1 MSALTKHLLLVG
13 LLAGSLFVT
22 GCGPKDT
29 GVLQGKVTLLKVVDN
44 GAQQPTPTPDE
55 FGVRQIVVKTSNG
68 QVEVARASVDPQG
81 NYSIV
86 LLAGLYVVD
95 INYAGGDLAE
105 GLPKTVQL
113 AAGETIQLDVTIATG
128 QR

>member
-1 MSALTKHLLLVG
+1 MSTLTKTLLLVG
-13 LLAGSLFVT
+13 LLAGSLFAA

-55 FGVRQIVVKTSNG
+55 YGVRQIVVKTSNG
-68 QVEVARASVDPQG
+68 QVEVARANVDPQG
-81 NYSIV
+81 NYSIM

-95 INYAGGDLAE
+95 INYAGSDLAA

-113 AAGETIQLDVTIATG
+113 AAGETLQLDVTIDTG

>member
-1 MSALTKHLLLVG
+1 MTKYLLLVG
-13 LLAGSLFVT
+13 LLAGSLLVAS
-22 GCGPKDT
+22 CGPKDT
-29 GVLQGKVTLLKVVDN
+29 AVLEGKVTLIKVIEN

-55 FGVRQIVVKTSNG
+55 YGVRQIVVKSSNG
-68 QVEVARASVDPQG
+68 QVEVARASIDPQG

-95 INYAGGDLAE
+95 INYAGSDLAE

-113 AAGETIQLDVTIATG
+113 EAGETIRLDVTIATG

>member
-1 MSALTKHLLLVG
+1 MTKVLLLVG
-13 LLAGSLFVT
+13 ALISSLFLT

-29 GVLQGKVTLLKVVDN
+29 GVIEGRVTLLKVIDN

-55 FGVRQIVVKTSNG
+55 YGVRQIVIKSSNG
-68 QVEVARASVDPQG
+68 LVEVARANVDPQG

-113 AAGETIQLDVTIATG
+113 AAGETIQLDVTIDTG

>member
-1 MSALTKHLLLVG
+1 MKRYL
-13 LLAGSLFVT
+13 LLAGVLTYSLVAAS
-22 GCGPKDT
+22 CGPKDT
-29 GVLQGKVTLLKVVDN
+29 GVLQGKVTLLKVIDN

-55 FGVRQIVVKTSNG
+55 YGVRQIVVKSSNG

-95 INYAGGDLAE
+95 INYAGGDLAQ

-113 AAGETIQLDVTIATG
+113 AAGETIQLDVTIDTG

>member
-1 MSALTKHLLLVG
+1 MTKALLLVG
-13 LLAGSLFVT
+13 VLTCSLFLT

-29 GVLQGKVTLLKVVDN
+29 GVIEGKVTLLKVVEN
-44 GAQQPTPTPDE
+44 GAEQPTPTPDE
-55 FGVRQIVVKTSNG
+55 YGARQIVIKTSNG
-68 QVEVARASVDPQG
+68 QVEVARASVDPLG

-95 INYAGGDLAE
+95 INYAGGDLAQ

-113 AAGETIQLDVTIATG
+113 AAGETIQLDVTIDTG

>member
-1 MSALTKHLLLVG
+1 MTKALLLVG
-13 LLAGSLFVT
+13 VLTCSLFLT

-29 GVLQGKVTLLKVVDN
+29 GVIEGKVTLLKVVEN
-44 GAQQPTPTPDE
+44 GAEQPTPTPDE
-55 FGVRQIVVKTSNG
+55 YGVRQIVIKTSNG
-68 QVEVARASVDPQG
+68 QVEVARASVDPLG

-95 INYAGGDLAE
+95 INYAGGDLAQ

-113 AAGETIQLDVTIATG
+113 VAGETIQLDVTIETG

>member
-1 MSALTKHLLLVG
+1 MTKALLLLGV
-13 LLAGSLFVT
+13 LICSLFLT

-29 GVLQGKVTLLKVVDN
+29 GVIAGRVTLLKVIDN

-68 QVEVARASVDPQG
+68 LVEVARASVDPQG

-95 INYAGGDLAE
+95 INYAGGDLAQ

-113 AAGETIQLDVTIATG
+113 AAGETIQLDVTIDTG

>member
-1 MSALTKHLLLVG
+1 MTKALLLVG
-13 LLAGSLFVT
+13 VLICSLAVT

-29 GVLQGKVTLLKVVDN
+29 GVIEGKVTLLKVVEN
-44 GAQQPTPTPDE
+44 GGQQPTPTPDE
-55 FGVRQIVVKTSNG
+55 YGARQIVIKTSNG
-68 QVEVARASVDPQG
+68 QVEVARASVDPLG

-95 INYAGGDLAE
+95 INYAGGDLAQ

-113 AAGETIQLDVTIATG
+113 AAGETIRLDVTIDTG

>member
-1 MSALTKHLLLVG
+1 MRNALLLLGV
-13 LLAGSLFVT
+13 LICSLFLA

-29 GVLQGKVTLLKVVDN
+29 GVIEGRVTLLKVIDN

-55 FGVRQIVVKTSNG
+55 YGVRQIVIKSGNG
-68 QVEVARASVDPQG
+68 QVEVARANVDPLG

-95 INYAGGDLAE
+95 INYAGGDLAQ

-113 AAGETIQLDVTIATG
+113 EAGESLRLDVTIETG

>member
-1 MSALTKHLLLVG
+1 LSKYLLLVG
-13 LLAGSLFVT
+13 LLAGSLLVAS
-22 GCGPKDT
+22 CGLKDT
-29 GVLQGKVTLLKVVDN
+29 GILEGKVTLLKVVEN

-55 FGVRQIVVKTSNG
+55 YGVRQIVVKTSNG
-68 QVEVARASVDPQG
+68 QVEVARASIDPQG

-95 INYAGGDLAE
+95 INYAGGDLAQ
-105 GLPKTVQL
+105 GLPKTIQL
-113 AAGETIQLDVTIATG
+113 EAGETIRLDVTIETG

>member
-1 MSALTKHLLLVG
+1 MKKPLFLVG
-13 LLAGSLFVT
+13 LLAGSLLVAS
-22 GCGPKDT
+22 CGPKDT
-29 GVLQGKVTLLKVVDN
+29 GVLTGRVTLIKVIEN

-55 FGVRQIVVKTSNG
+55 YGVRQIVVKTSNG
-68 QVEVARASVDPQG
+68 QVEVARASIDPQG

-95 INYAGGDLAE
+95 INYAGSDLAQ
-105 GLPKTVQL
+105 GLPKTIQL
-113 AAGETIQLDVTIATG
+113 EPGETLQLDVTIDTG

>member
-1 MSALTKHLLLVG
+1 MRKYLLLVG
-13 LLAGSLFVT
+13 VLTCSLLVT
-22 GCGPKDT
+22 GCAPKDT
-29 GVLQGKVTLLKVVDN
+29 GVLEGKVTLLKVVQN

-55 FGVRQIVVKTSNG
+55 YGARQIVIKTANG
-68 QVEVARASVDPQG
+68 LVEVARANLDPQG

-86 LLAGLYVVD
+86 LLAGLYVID

-113 AAGETIQLDVTIATG
+113 AVGETLQLDVTIDTG
-128 QR
+128 LH